1 MNALDF
7 YDTESPFYDSQLAHS
22 KTEELDC
29 MIYEWNYG
37 DASLVIH
44 PAAPGHIHFP
54 LHLKH
59 GNGVWDLKSSE
70 ALRNNGNTLDSQ

>member
-1 MNALDF
+1 
-7 YDTESPFYDSQLAHS
+7 
-22 KTEELDC
+22 

-37 DASLVIH
+37 DGSLVIH

>member
-7 YDTESPFYDSQLAHS
+7 CDTEPPFYDSQLADS
-22 KTEELDC
+22 RAEEHDC
-29 MIYEWNYG
+29 TIYEWNYG
-37 DASLVIH
+37 DGSLVID
-44 PAAPGHIHFP
+44 PAASGHIHFP

-59 GNGVWDLKSSE
+59 GNGVWDLKCSE